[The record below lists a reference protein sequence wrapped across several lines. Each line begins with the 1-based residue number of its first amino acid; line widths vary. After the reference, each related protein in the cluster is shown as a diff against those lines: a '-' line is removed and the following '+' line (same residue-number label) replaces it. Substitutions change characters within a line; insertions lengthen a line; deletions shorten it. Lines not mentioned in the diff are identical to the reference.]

1 MEPWK
6 KTLYIMWL
14 AQFSSLMGFS
24 FVLPFMP
31 FYVRQLGVEGD
42 ANIAWWAGIASA
54 ATSFTLTIFS
64 PIWGHVADRYG
75 RKAMVLRSMFGGA
88 IVLLLTGFAPNI
100 TWLCILRALQGAVTG
115 TMTASVALVASTTPS
130 YRSAYALGLMQAA
143 AFAGSSVGPYLG
155 GKMWDLWGSRAPF
168 LVASCVL
175 VAAGMLVKFGVQEQF
190 RRHTSRAGGREA
202 AAQRGSFA
210 EVFAA
215 SGFLVAVL
223 VLFQIQFGT
232 MARQPVFVLFIEKLY
247 GTHEGVATFVGQL
260 LAVSGVVAA
269 LSAGVFGR
277 FSDRLGHKRLLAYST
292 LAAGLI
298 VLPQAVAGN
307 VWQLAALQVLFGLA
321 VAGIGPSANAIIRR
335 AVPDR
340 NIAKAYGLSASL
352 TSLGSGLGPLV
363 GGYLAGPAGLGLR
376 APFLFT
382 GVVLVI
388 TAGVALIALKS
399 PTAALDVT
407 EPQLEAARTVP
418 APAVALD
425 PEEGS
430 PTGESEATPGAP
442 AP

>member
-1 MEPWK
+1 MESWK

-31 FYVRQLGVEGD
+31 FYVRDLGVQGD
-42 ANIAWWAGIASA
+42 ANVAWWAGIASA
-54 ATSFTLTIFS
+54 ATSFTLAIFS
-64 PIWGHVADRYG
+64 PIWGHYADRYG
-75 RKAMVLRSMFGGA
+75 RKVMVLRSMFGGA
-88 IVLLLTGFAPNI
+88 IVLLLTGYARNV
-100 TWLCILRALQGAVTG
+100 TELCILRALQGAVTG

-130 YRSAYALGLMQAA
+130 DRSGYALGLMQAA
-143 AFAGSSVGPYLG
+143 VFAGSSVGPYLG
-155 GKMWDLWGSRAPF
+155 GKIWDMRDVLGPQAPF
-168 LVASCVL
+168 LVASCAL
-175 VAAGMLVKFGVQEQF
+175 VASGLLVKFGVKEQF
-190 RRHTSRAGGREA
+190 RRHTSREKGH
-202 AAQRGSFA
+202 QGSFA

-260 LAVSGVVAA
+260 LAVTGVVAA

-292 LAAGLI
+292 LVAGVV
-298 VLPQAVAGN
+298 VLPQAVARN
-307 VWQLAALQVLFGLA
+307 VWQLAALQVIFGFA
-321 VAGIGPSANAIIRR
+321 VAGIGPSANAIIRN
-335 AVPDR
+335 AISDR
-340 NIAKAYGLSASL
+340 NIAKAYGVSASL

-376 APFLFT
+376 APFLVT
-382 GVVLVI
+382 GVVLI
-388 TAGVALIALKS
+388 MTAGVASIALKS
-399 PTAALDVT
+399 PTPTGDLAEPRVDIAPTITLPAA
-407 EPQLEAARTVP
+407 AA
-418 APAVALD
+418 D

-430 PTGESEATPGAP
+430 PSA
-442 AP
+442 

>member
-1 MEPWK
+1 MESWK

-75 RKAMVLRSMFGGA
+75 RKVMVLRSMFGGA
-88 IVLLLTGFAPNI
+88 VVLLLTGFARNI
-100 TWLCILRALQGAVTG
+100 TELCILRALQGAVTG
-115 TMTASVALVASTTPS
+115 TMTASMALVASTTPGD
-130 YRSAYALGLMQAA
+130 RSGYALGLMQAA
-143 AFAGSSVGPYLG
+143 VFAGSSVGPYLG

-175 VAAGMLVKFGVQEQF
+175 VASGLLVKFGVTEHF
-190 RRHTSRAGGREA
+190 RQHPSRGEG
-202 AAQRGSFA
+202 QRGSFA

-247 GTHEGVATFVGQL
+247 GTSEGVATFVGQL
-260 LAVSGVVAA
+260 LAITGLVAA

-292 LAAGLI
+292 LVAGVV
-298 VLPQAVAGN
+298 VLPQAFARN
-307 VWQLAALQVLFGLA
+307 VWEMAALQVVFGLA
-321 VAGIGPSANAIIRR
+321 AAGIGPSANAIIRR

-352 TSLGSGLGPLV
+352 TSLGSGLGPLM
-363 GGYLAGPAGLGLR
+363 GGYLAGHATLGLR

-382 GVVLVI
+382 GIVLVV
-388 TAGVALIALKS
+388 TAGVALVALKS
-399 PTAALDVT
+399 PGLTGDLAQAEVDAAPTIVL
-407 EPQLEAARTVP
+407 P
-418 APAVALD
+418 APPLD
-425 PEEGS
+425 PEEGGPS
-430 PTGESEATPGAP
+430 A
-442 AP
+442 

>member
-6 KTLYIMWL
+6 KTLYIMWV

-64 PIWGHVADRYG
+64 PIWGHVADRHG
-75 RKAMVLRSMFGGA
+75 RKVMVLRSMFGGA
-88 IVLLLTGFAPNI
+88 VVLLLTGFARNI
-100 TWLCILRALQGAVTG
+100 TELCILRALQGAVTG
-115 TMTASVALVASTTPS
+115 TMTASMALVASTTPS
-130 YRSAYALGLMQAA
+130 FRSGYALGLMQAA
-143 AFAGSSVGPYLG
+143 AFAGSSMGPYLG

-175 VAAGMLVKFGVQEQF
+175 VAAGTLVKFGVKENF
-190 RRHTSRAGGREA
+190 RRHTSRGKGHP
-202 AAQRGSFA
+202 GSFA

-215 SGFLVAVL
+215 TGFLVAVL

-232 MARQPVFVLFIEKLY
+232 MARQPVFVLFIEQLY

-260 LAVSGVVAA
+260 LAVTGLVAA

-277 FSDRLGHKRLLAYST
+277 FSDRLGHRRLLACST
-292 LAAGLI
+292 LVAGVV
-298 VLPQAVAGN
+298 VLPQAFARN
-307 VWQLAALQVLFGLA
+307 VWELAALQVVFGFA

-340 NIAKAYGLSASL
+340 NIAKAYGISASL

-376 APFLFT
+376 APFLVT
-382 GVVLVI
+382 GAVLI
-388 TAGVALIALKS
+388 LTAGVAMVALKS
-399 PTAALDVT
+399 SAPALDAA
-407 EPQLEAARTVP
+407 EAQVDVAPTIALP
-418 APAVALD
+418 APALD

-430 PTGESEATPGAP
+430 PQA
-442 AP
+442 